1 LATLL
6 IRLGN
11 NKEVTTAPRETY
23 RDALSVALTVGAY
36 GVAFGAAGIA
46 AGFSVLQTCL
56 FSLLTFTG
64 ASQFAAVGVMAAGG
78 GVASAVAAA
87 TVLSTRNT
95 LYGLQ
100 MAPLVKARGLKRIA
114 AAHVTIDE
122 STGVAL
128 AQTPR
133 GVAAMRAGFWL
144 TGIGVFLFW
153 NIFTLV
159 GAVGAKALGNP
170 AAWGLDAAVP
180 AAFLGLL
187 WPRLTSGFLR
197 IVAVVSMAFALI
209 ITPWLPAG
217 LPIIASVLV
226 AFVCGW
232 RER

>member
-1 LATLL
+1 
-6 IRLGN
+6 
-11 NKEVTTAPRETY
+11 
-23 RDALSVALTVGAY
+23 
-36 GVAFGAAGIA
+36 
-46 AGFSVLQTCL
+46 
-56 FSLLTFTG
+56 
-64 ASQFAAVGVMAAGG
+64 
-78 GVASAVAAA
+78 
-87 TVLSTRNT
+87 
-95 LYGLQ
+95 
-100 MAPLVKARGLKRIA
+100 MAPLVKAKGLKRIA

-133 GVAAMRAGFWL
+133 GVDAMRTGFWL
-144 TGIGVFLFW
+144 TGVGVFLFW
-153 NIFTLV
+153 NVFTLV

-197 IVAVVSMAFALI
+197 IVAVVSMAFALV

-217 LPIIASVLV
+217 LPIIASVIV
-226 AFVCGW
+226 AFICGW